1 MTPTQSVTDILAS
14 LRSQAEELAQQR
26 RVEEAIARFQR
37 VLELAP
43 ADLQSLLRISDL
55 RLQADRY
62 GEARRFALRAHET
75 APSRPEQIAALAARL
90 RTFNE
95 PRAILADARRTPLRR
110 WSIPLLLQLAQV
122 LSSLNLQTEAFAA
135 LEEARKGDPRFPP
148 MLSARGQVL
157 TYLGRLEDAVRDL
170 QQCVALAPELAHP
183 HWLLSRLRTW
193 TAAQNHVPALQ
204 RELGRPGRKPDDVA
218 RLAYA
223 LHKELDDLGR
233 TDEAWTALELAC
245 KTRRA
250 AIRYDAGDSARLVE
264 RLMALPTPAVP
275 TGTASGEDSQG
286 AVPVFI
292 VGMHRS
298 GTSLLEQVL
307 AGHDGVRDMGEL
319 YDFTAQMRLATD
331 HYCRGVVDEIIVERS
346 LSIDMRAVGQG
357 YLDATAWRCGTRAV
371 AVDKLPSNFLNLGF
385 ILQALPRARVLH
397 MVRDPME
404 TCFSNLR
411 ELFSDA
417 NPYSYDQIELA
428 EYFAQYR
435 LLMKH
440 WSDRFPG
447 RILDVHY
454 DRLVGDSESTIR
466 EIASFCGLAFQ
477 EGMLRPGA
485 GRRAVATASAVQVRG
500 AIERR
505 AIAKWRP
512 YADRLEPLRA
522 RLRSLGVAGV
532 PD

>member
-1 MTPTQSVTDILAS
+1 MLAS
-14 LRSQAEELAQQR
+14 LRSQAEELAQER
-26 RVEEAIARFQR
+26 RVEEAIARFER
-37 VLELAP
+37 VLALVP

-55 RLQADRY
+55 HLQLDRY
-62 GEARRFALRAHET
+62 GEARRFALLAHAT
-75 APSRPEQIAALAARL
+75 APSRPEQIAAVAARL

-95 PRAILADARRTPLRR
+95 PRAILSDAGRTPLRR

-157 TYLGRLEDAVRDL
+157 TYLGRLEEAARDL
-170 QQCVALAPELAHP
+170 QQCIALAPELAHP

-204 RELGRPGRKPDDVA
+204 REIARPGRKPDDVV

-233 TDEAWTALELAC
+233 TDEAWTALELAS

-250 AIRYDAGDSARLVE
+250 AIRYDVRDSARLVE
-264 RLMALPTPAVP
+264 RLLGLPMPAAQAA
-275 TGTASGEDSQG
+275 TGREANVQD
-286 AVPVFI
+286 AIPVFI

-307 AGHDGVRDMGEL
+307 AGHDDVCDMGEL
-319 YDFTAQMRLATD
+319 YDFTVQMRLATN
-331 HYCRGVVDEIIVERS
+331 HYCRGVVDETIIERS
-346 LSIDMRAVGQG
+346 RSIDLRAVGQG
-357 YLDATAWRCGTRAV
+357 YLDAIGWRRGPRAV

-385 ILQALPRARVLH
+385 ILQALPQARILH

-428 EYFAQYR
+428 EYFAQYVR
-435 LLMKH
+435 LMAH
-440 WSDRFPG
+440 WSQRFPG
-447 RILDVHY
+447 RILDVRY
-454 DRLVGDSESTIR
+454 DRLVADSEATIR
-466 EIASFCGLAFQ
+466 GIADFCGLDFQ
-477 EGMLRPGA
+477 AGMLRPGA
-485 GRRAVATASAVQVRG
+485 GRRTVATASAVQVRG
-500 AIERR
+500 AIEHR

-512 YADRLEPLRA
+512 YADQLEPLRS
-522 RLRSLGVAGV
+522 RLRALGVAGV

>member
-1 MTPTQSVTDILAS
+1 MSPTQPVAAMLAS
-14 LRSQAEELAQQR
+14 LRSQAEELAQER

-37 VLELAP
+37 VLELVP

-55 RLQADRY
+55 HLQVDRY
-62 GEARRFALRAHET
+62 GEARRFALRAHAT
-75 APSRPEQIAALAARL
+75 APSRPEHIAALAARL

-95 PRAILADARRTPLRR
+95 PRAILADVGRTPLRR
-110 WSIPLLLQLAQV
+110 WPIPLLLQLAQV

-135 LEEARKGDPRFPP
+135 LAEARKGDPRFPP

-157 TYLGRLEDAVRDL
+157 TYLGRLEDAARDL

-204 RELGRPGRKPDDVA
+204 RELGRPGRKADDVA

-233 TDEAWTALELAC
+233 SDEAWTALELAC

-250 AIRYDAGDSARLVE
+250 AIRYDMRDSERLVE
-264 RLMALPTPAVP
+264 RLMALPTPTAR
-275 TGTASGEDSQG
+275 TGTRGDADVQE

-319 YDFTAQMRLATD
+319 YDFSVQMRLATD
-331 HYCRGVVDEIIVERS
+331 HYCRGVVDETIVERS
-346 LSIDMRAVGQG
+346 LSIDLRAVGQG
-357 YLDATAWRCGTRAV
+357 YLDATAWRRGTRAV

-385 ILQALPRARVLH
+385 ILQALPQARVLH

-411 ELFSDA
+411 ELFADA
-417 NPYSYDQIELA
+417 NPYSYDQVELA

-435 LLMKH
+435 RLMAH
-440 WSDRFPG
+440 WSARFPG
-447 RILDVHY
+447 RILDVRY
-454 DRLVGDSESTIR
+454 DRLVADSEAAIR
-466 EIASFCGLAFQ
+466 DIAGFCGLDFQ

-485 GRRAVATASAVQVRG
+485 SRRAVATASAVQVRG
-500 AIERR
+500 AIESR
-505 AIAKWRP
+505 AVAKWRP
-512 YADRLEPLRA
+512 YADRLEPLRS
-522 RLRSLGVAGV
+522 RLRALGINDI